1 MNVKFEFIYLDI
13 IYIYIYMRVGETEKN
28 SRKTNKIEN
37 LKENG
42 RKRVKKGEVKER
54 TQVEQFN

>member
-13 IYIYIYMRVGETEKN
+13 IYIYMRVGETEKN

>member
-1 MNVKFEFIYLDI
+1 
-13 IYIYIYMRVGETEKN
+13 MRVGETEKN